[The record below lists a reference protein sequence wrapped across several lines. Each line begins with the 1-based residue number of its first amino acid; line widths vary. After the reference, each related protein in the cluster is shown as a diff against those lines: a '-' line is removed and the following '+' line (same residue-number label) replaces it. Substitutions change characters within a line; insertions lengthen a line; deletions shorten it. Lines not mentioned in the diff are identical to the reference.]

1 MGSSGP
7 RAANLAVRFLLELCM
22 LAALGYAGFRLGDG
36 IVTEIALAVA
46 LPLAAAVVWGV
57 AIAPK
62 ARRRL
67 PDPGRAVLE
76 LLLFA
81 AAAAG
86 LVVTGQIVLGLI
98 LAAAVLV
105 NLSLMFAWNQRT
117 TA

>member
-1 MGSSGP
+1 MTGSAP
-7 RAANLAVRFLLELCM
+7 RAANLAVRFALELCM

-36 IVTEIALAVA
+36 LVAQIALAVA

-62 ARRRL
+62 ARRRA
-67 PDPGRAVLE
+67 PDPGRVALE

-81 AAAAG
+81 AAATG
-86 LVVTGQIVLGLI
+86 LAVIGQPLLGLI
-98 LAAAVLV
+98 LAVAVLV
-105 NLSLMFAWNQRT
+105 NVALMFAWDQRA